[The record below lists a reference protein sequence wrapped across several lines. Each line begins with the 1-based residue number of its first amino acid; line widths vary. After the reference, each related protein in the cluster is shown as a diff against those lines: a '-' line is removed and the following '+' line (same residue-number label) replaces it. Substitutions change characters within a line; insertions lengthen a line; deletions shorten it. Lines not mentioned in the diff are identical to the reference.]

1 MTDTFSRTYAEARGK
16 FLDAAKGAG
25 AALTTYAHPG
35 QGPDGGALATDVARL
50 GESNAPN
57 LFIATSATHGV
68 EGFCGSGCMVG
79 FLEKRLHAEL
89 PRGTAMVLV
98 HAINPHG
105 FAHERRVNED
115 NVDLNRNFVDHAAPR
130 APNAAYDAIHAM
142 QVPEDWDGPARAEAD
157 RHIAA
162 YIAAHGMKT
171 YQAAVTGGQY
181 THPDGLFYGGRAPVW
196 SHRTWREIIKTHVAP
211 VRRVAYVDFHTGL
224 GPRGYGEPISR
235 EAPDS
240 PVFHRARAW
249 YGAEVTSTRG
259 GTSTSAVVEGDTSRA
274 FESGPHAPEVTTV
287 ALEFGTRP
295 VEDVLGAL
303 RADNWLYLRGKV
315 DSPLGRTI
323 KRQIRDAFYGE
334 DDPWKRSVLERGF
347 DIARKAFRGVSQS

>member
-259 GTSTSAVVEGDTSRA
+259 GTSTSAVVEGDTSRVRVRSPRA
-274 FESGPHAPEVTTV
+274 RGDDGRARIRHAAGGGCAGRASGGQLALSSRQSRFAARPHDQAPDPRR
-287 ALEFGTRP
+287 L
-295 VEDVLGAL
+295 
-303 RADNWLYLRGKV
+303 LRG
-315 DSPLGRTI
+315 G
-323 KRQIRDAFYGE
+323 
-334 DDPWKRSVLERGF
+334 RSVEAFGPGASSTSRGRRSG
-347 DIARKAFRGVSQS
+347 A